1 MTYKTPDKVLK
12 TSWFISATK
21 GVFTTAMWKRCNGG
35 DEVSSSDEPTEKR
48 ILQYIH
54 RLMAAMQV
62 VGFSASLTDTEPMEW
77 ELNQCSPWSLS
88 DPL

>member
-1 MTYKTPDKVLK
+1 
-12 TSWFISATK
+12 
-21 GVFTTAMWKRCNGG
+21 MWKRCNGG
-35 DEVSSSDEPTEKR
+35 DEVSSSDEPTEKS

-77 ELNQCSPWSLS
+77 
-88 DPL
+88 